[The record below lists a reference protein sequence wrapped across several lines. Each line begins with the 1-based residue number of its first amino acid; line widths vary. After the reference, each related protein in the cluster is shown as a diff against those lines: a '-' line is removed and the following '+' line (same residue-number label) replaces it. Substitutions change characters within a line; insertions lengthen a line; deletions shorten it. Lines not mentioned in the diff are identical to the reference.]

1 MKKISTNSH
10 KQEKRTST
18 SHHHV
23 DAFQES
29 LDNQNLTDV
38 MKFLDIQEHTDEYS
52 DEELEEL
59 FKDDDLKRDLESAA
73 CLKQSFSSS
82 DSDDMDVSAE
92 WQAFAKKHYRPA
104 HQWRKIAA
112 ISIGV
117 IITSGIIFAAVSLH
131 RPRTEQTSALITDS
145 AKVQKEQEKATS
157 LTNSSKSDSTTIKTS
172 EPTEVF
178 DNVEL
183 ESILNA
189 MSQYYGKKVEYKSD
203 AARHLHFHYEWNKR
217 LSLEQNITVLN
228 SFEHVDI
235 VLEQD
240 KIVVE

>member
-1 MKKISTNSH
+1 MKKISTNSPKH
-10 KQEKRTST
+10 EKRTST

-23 DAFQES
+23 DDFQES
-29 LDNQNLTDV
+29 LDNLDLPDV
-38 MKFLDIQEHTDEYS
+38 MKFLDIQEHADEYS

-59 FKDDDLKRDLESAA
+59 FKDDDLKKDLESAT

-131 RPRTEQTSALITDS
+131 HPRTEKAAVLITDS
-145 AKVQKEQEKATS
+145 VKPQKEQGKATS
-157 LTNSSKSDSTTIKTS
+157 LTLSSKPDSAAVKTS
-172 EPTEVF
+172 KTTEVF

-183 ESILNA
+183 ETILSA
-189 MSQYYGKKVEYKSD
+189 MSQYYGKEVEYKSET
-203 AARHLHFHYEWNKR
+203 ARHLHFHYEWNKK

-228 SFEHVDI
+228 SFEHVNI
-235 VLEQD
+235 VLDHD
-240 KIVVE
+240 KMVVE